1 MPIDFAPSLL
11 TALHL
16 ALAKFRQHRANAGV
30 LSPFVLPSMLFPV
43 APWIWS
49 TTTGLSVALV
59 AHACWLMICEILAP
73 SRSPRI
79 SQPAASERSR
89 SQSSAS
95 SSHFVPPTSS
105 DPARPAGG
113 RGSQTFETTSVLAV
127 LDEAADIKT
136 FRLSRPP
143 GFEFTAG
150 QFIPVRV
157 RVDGKPHV
165 RCYSIS
171 SSPDSRGYLEISIRR
186 QGLVST
192 VLHAT
197 LRTGVTVA
205 IGRPAGA
212 FVYPG
217 NDDRPIVL
225 VAGGIGITPLRSMLQ
240 YAVSSDPARPVTLLY
255 SARSEQDLAFL
266 NELRTLAERHPDV
279 KVAITLTRPTAPT
292 SWRTGRIDESLL
304 RQYVVHP
311 AHSVFCLCGPEPMIA
326 DMRHLLAATGVPEGQ
341 IRSEAFDLAA
351 AAPVLTGAA
360 ASTRP
365 TGLYERAA
373 EVRRVTFA
381 TSGRASFV
389 SASQTLLDAAEAEGI
404 ALVSS
409 CRAGVCQTC
418 RTRLVEGEVDCR
430 SDVLDP
436 NDREAG
442 YILPCVSWATTDCV
456 VEA

>member
-1 MPIDFAPSLL
+1 MPIDFAPALL
-11 TALHL
+11 TAVHL
-16 ALAKFRQHRANAGV
+16 ALAKFRQHRADAGV
-30 LSPFVLPSMLFPV
+30 LSPFVLPSMAFPV

-49 TTTGLSVALV
+49 SSTGLAVALA
-59 AHACWLMICEILAP
+59 AHACWLMVCEILAP
-73 SRSPRI
+73 PRSPAI
-79 SQPAASERSR
+79 SQPAASARSR
-89 SQSSAS
+89 SQSSESPSRLVARAS
-95 SSHFVPPTSS
+95 P
-105 DPARPAGG
+105 DAARPSGAK
-113 RGSQTFETTSVLAV
+113 GSQTFDTTSVLAV

-136 FRLSRPP
+136 FRLSRPA

-150 QFIPVRV
+150 QFIPLRV

-197 LRTGVTVA
+197 LRTGATVA

-225 VAGGIGITPLRSMLQ
+225 VAGGIGMTPLRSMLH

-292 SWRTGRIDESLL
+292 SWRTGRIDESIL

-311 AHSVFCLCGPEPMIA
+311 AHSIFCLCGPELMVA
-326 DMRHLLAATGVPEGQ
+326 DMRRLLAAMGVPEGQ

-360 ASTRP
+360 RSVPA
-365 TGLYERAA
+365 TGLYTHAA

-389 SASQTLLDAAEAEGI
+389 PASQSLLEAAEAEGI

-418 RTRLVEGEVDCR
+418 RTRLVEGDVECR
-430 SDVLDP
+430 SDVLDQ
-436 NDREAG
+436 DDSEAG
-442 YILPCVSWATTDCV
+442 YILPCVSWARTDCV